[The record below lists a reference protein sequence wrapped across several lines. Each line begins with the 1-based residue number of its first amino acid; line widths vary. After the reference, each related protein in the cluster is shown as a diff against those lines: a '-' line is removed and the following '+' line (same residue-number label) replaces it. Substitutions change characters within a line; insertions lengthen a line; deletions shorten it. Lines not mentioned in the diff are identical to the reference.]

1 MNIYPGPARGPAP
14 VQISSTGKRLKV
26 LLYNPQAEFFTMPLG
41 LMALGS
47 HLDHQRYEVVLI
59 DGRLEADPI
68 KTIHNH
74 LDEALCLGVTVLT
87 GPPIRDAIRV
97 CRAAKA
103 QRPEVPVVW
112 GGWHPSLFPLE
123 CLSEASVDITVQGQG
138 EETFREILDCLA
150 QGRWPDEVAG
160 CAYRTHEGQRRLNPS
175 RPQGDINTFRPH
187 DYRLIPV
194 ERYFEL
200 KGKRQLDYISSQGCL
215 YRCAFC
221 AEPLVHKR
229 RWTGLNPSRVG
240 QEVELLWKTYQF
252 VDLNF
257 QDETFFTRLERV
269 EGIAAE
275 FLTRRLPITWAT
287 TMRADQGA
295 RLPDA
300 VWATCKQSG
309 LRRVLIGVESGSP
322 EVIRSIS
329 KDIDLSQVFE
339 CAHKCRR
346 HGITAIFNF
355 VVGFPG
361 ESDADFQASLQVARK
376 LRNLAPDFQT
386 PFFYFKPYPGS
397 RLLGELESHGY
408 RLPGS
413 LEEWASFD
421 FPNSKVPWVT
431 PEKSRVV
438 ESLNFYQHLK
448 AEPSRNWPR
457 LLKRL
462 AGWRCRN
469 DFYALPFEKKLRPR

>member
-1 MNIYPGPARGPAP
+1 MNFYPGTPGPPAP
-14 VQISSTGKRLKV
+14 LQVSSPGKRAKV
-26 LLYNPQAEFFTMPLG
+26 LLYNPRAEFFTMPLG
-41 LMALGS
+41 LLAVGS
-47 HLDHQRYEVVLI
+47 HLDPQRYEVVII

-68 KTIHNH
+68 KAILSH
-74 LDEALCLGVTVLT
+74 LDAALCLGVSVLT
-87 GPPIRDAIRV
+87 GLPIRDAIRV

-123 CLSEASVDITVQGQG
+123 CLNEASVDMTVQGQG
-138 EETFREILDCLA
+138 EETFMEILDRLA
-150 QGRWPDEVAG
+150 QGRWPAEVAG
-160 CAYRTHEGQRRLNPS
+160 SAYRTPEGRRCLNPS
-175 RPQGDINTFRPH
+175 RPQSDINTFRPH

-200 KGKRQLDYISSQGCL
+200 KGKRQLDYISSQGCH

-221 AEPLVHKR
+221 AEPLVHNR
-229 RWTGLNPSRVG
+229 RWTGLDSSRVG
-240 QEVELLWKTYQF
+240 QEVELLWNTYHF

-257 QDETFFTRLERV
+257 QDETFFTRLDRV

-275 FLTRRLPITWAT
+275 FLKRRLPITWAT

-300 VWATCKQSG
+300 VWAALKQSG

-329 KDIDLSQVFE
+329 KDIELAQVFE
-339 CAHKCRR
+339 SAHKCRR
-346 HGITAIFNF
+346 HGVTAIFNF

-361 ESDADFQASLQVARK
+361 EGDADFQASLRVARK
-376 LRNLAPDFQT
+376 LRSLGPDFQT

-397 RLLGELESHGY
+397 RLLAEMESLGY
-408 RLPGS
+408 PLPGS
-413 LEEWASFD
+413 LDEWASFD
-421 FPNSKVPWVT
+421 FATPSVPWVT
-431 PEKSRVV
+431 PEKSRLV
-438 ESLNFYQHLK
+438 ECLNFYQQM
-448 AEPSRNWPR
+448 AAGPSRRWLRP
-457 LLKRL
+457 LKRL
-462 AGWRCRN
+462 AEWRCRH
-469 DFYALPFEKKLRPR
+469 DCYALPVEKKLSKR